1 LAARTSNN
9 RNPRATAAVLT
20 GLLAVLCVPGA
31 LALPRYTAVALFQ
44 VVYGFPVPILLGLL
58 AIVQARRA
66 REVLDRTLWRS
77 GGQRGA
83 RWGRVLGL
91 LGVCLGI
98 TAGLAVGFYWI
109 LVVVSK

>member
-1 LAARTSNN
+1 
-9 RNPRATAAVLT
+9 
-20 GLLAVLCVPGA
+20 
-31 LALPRYTAVALFQ
+31 
-44 VVYGFPVPILLGLL
+44 
-58 AIVQARRA
+58 
-66 REVLDRTLWRS
+66 VLDRTLWRS